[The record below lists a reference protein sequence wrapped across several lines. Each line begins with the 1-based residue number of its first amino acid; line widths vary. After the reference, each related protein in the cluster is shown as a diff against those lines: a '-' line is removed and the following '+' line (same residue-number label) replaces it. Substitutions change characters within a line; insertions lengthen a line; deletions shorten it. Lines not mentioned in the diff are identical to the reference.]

1 MALRSITPSERM
13 LRAFSQRHQLAESR
27 FGILVMPRSREERVM
42 INPVT
47 VLRTTVLTCFQAAR
61 HRDEGIGW
69 TALWVLRS
77 AGHVLH
83 CQPKRGQPSQTT
95 SLTPGSLVAF
105 NADTDWHWTTEGK
118 GLLAAAS
125 RDFGEEQPTDDQV
138 RSAFDAAVEG

>member
-1 MALRSITPSERM
+1 MALRSITPSGRM
-13 LRAFSQRHQLAESR
+13 LRAFPQRQQAAESR
-27 FGILVMPRSREERVM
+27 FSILVMPRSREERVM
-42 INPVT
+42 INPVI
-47 VLRTTVLTCFQAAR
+47 VLGMTVLTCFQAAR

-83 CQPKRGQPSQTT
+83 CQSRRGQPPQTT

-118 GLLAAAS
+118 GVLAVAS
-125 RDFGEEQPTDDQV
+125 RDFGGEQPTDDQV
-138 RSAFDAAVEG
+138 RSAFDAAIDG